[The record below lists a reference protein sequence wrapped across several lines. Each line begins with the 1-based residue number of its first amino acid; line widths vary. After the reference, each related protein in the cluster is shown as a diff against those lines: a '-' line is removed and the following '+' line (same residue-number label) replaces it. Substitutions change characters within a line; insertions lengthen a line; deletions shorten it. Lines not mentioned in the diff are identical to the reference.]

1 MSLPYR
7 TRKFF
12 GGLTTALLCLLL
24 VAVIVWMVWIIW
36 LDRFVVYSR
45 DGAQFRFDSS
55 VEHLSGEAVTP
66 PAGDVEVSI
75 FYDDGKSEVT
85 VSTELAQ
92 LFGYYA
98 DTEALTADIGA
109 VRSQIQNLTAGTP
122 VMLDVKDIYGYFLYS
137 TDIGPTA
144 GGIDTA
150 AMDDLIAYITS
161 HDLYAIARVPAFSD
175 YYFGLNQTSNGLF
188 REDGYALWTDFR
200 SGRLTYWLD
209 PTKEGTLN
217 YLTRIVSELKRMGF
231 DEVVFTDFR
240 YPDTDELQFTGDRSA
255 AIAEAADTL
264 ATICTT
270 ETFCVSFEA
279 TSGSFPLPAE
289 ERTRLYLV
297 DVPAARA
304 QLEAAATGLE
314 DPAARVVFLTELG
327 DTRYDQYSVLR
338 PLSSARTQTV
348 PES

>member
-7 TRKFF
+7 TRKFL
-12 GGLTTALLCLLL
+12 GGLATVLLCLLL
-24 VAVIVWMVWIIW
+24 VAVLVWMVWIIW

-55 VEHLSGEAVTP
+55 VEHLSGEPVTP

-75 FYDDGKSEVT
+75 FYDDGKGEVV

-92 LFGYYA
+92 MFGYYA
-98 DTEALTADIGA
+98 DIEALTTDIAA
-109 VRSQIQNLTAGTP
+109 VRGKIQDLTAGTP

-144 GGIDTA
+144 GGIDTT
-150 AMDDLIAYITS
+150 AMDSLIAYATS
-161 HDLYAIARVPAFSD
+161 HDLYTIARVPAFSD
-175 YYFGLNQTSNGLF
+175 YYFGLNQTHNGLF

-217 YLTRIVSELKRMGF
+217 YLSKIVSELKRMGF

-240 YPDTDELQFTGDRSA
+240 YPDTQDLQFTGDRSA

-270 ETFCVSFEA
+270 ETFCISFEA
-279 TSGSFPLPAE
+279 TSGSFPLPVE

-297 DVPAARA
+297 DVPAAQVLA
-304 QLEAAATGLE
+304 EAKVTGLE
-314 DPAARVVFLTELG
+314 NPEARVVFLTELG

-338 PLSSARTQTV
+338 PLSSARSQQ
-348 PES
+348 PAEN

>member
-12 GGLTTALLCLLL
+12 GGLAMTLLCLVLA
-24 VAVIVWMVWIIW
+24 AVIIWMVWIIW

-55 VEHLSGEAVTP
+55 VEHLSGEVVTP

-75 FYDDGKSEVT
+75 FYDDGKGETV

-92 LFGYYA
+92 MFGYYVDA
-98 DTEALTADIGA
+98 ETLSTDIAA
-109 VRSQIQNLTAGTP
+109 VRGKVENLTAGTP

-144 GGIDTA
+144 GGIDTT
-150 AMDDLIAYITS
+150 AMDDLIAYITG
-161 HDLYAIARVPAFSD
+161 HDLYTIARVPAFSD
-175 YYFGLNQTSNGLF
+175 YYFGLNQTHNGLY

-217 YLTRIVSELKRMGF
+217 YLSKIVSELKRMGF

-240 YPDTDELQFTGDRSA
+240 FPDTEDLQFSGDRSA

-264 ATICTT
+264 ATICSTD
-270 ETFCVSFEA
+270 TFCISFEA
-279 TSGSFPLPAE
+279 SSGSFPLPVDA
-289 ERTRLYLV
+289 RTRLYLV
-297 DVPAARA
+297 DIPAA
-304 QLEAAATGLE
+304 QVLTEAKSTGLE
-314 DPAARVVFLTELG
+314 DAVARVVFLTELG

-338 PLSSARTQTV
+338 PLDSARTPAV